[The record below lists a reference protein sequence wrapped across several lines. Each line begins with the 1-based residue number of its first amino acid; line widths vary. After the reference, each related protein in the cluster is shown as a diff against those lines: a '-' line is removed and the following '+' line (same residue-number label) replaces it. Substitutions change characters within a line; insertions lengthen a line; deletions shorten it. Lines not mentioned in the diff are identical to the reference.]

1 MNTVP
6 YPEDRPPLITRSAM
20 LDKLS
25 AELVE
30 ELLLSARYEGGTPW
44 FTIIRR
50 KMETAVNENEN
61 KP

>member
-1 MNTVP
+1 MTSTP
-6 YPEDRPPLITRSAM
+6 KPECPPLLTRSAR

-30 ELLLSARYEGGTPW
+30 ELLLSTRYEGGTPW

-50 KMETAVNENEN
+50 KLEAALNEREN
-61 KP
+61 NP